1 MSELIHLEGI
11 SRRFSLGG
19 TEVAALDR
27 VSLRVAEGEYLA
39 VMGPSGSGKSTL
51 LNVLGLLDRP
61 DEGRYWLGGEDTAS
75 LPEPA
80 LAQLRGHRIGFV
92 FQSFHLISRLTA
104 RENVELP
111 LMLCGVAP
119 GERLRRS
126 QQLLGELGLANRADH
141 RPAELSGGQRQRVAI
156 ARAMVMSPRLILAD
170 EPTGNLDSRSGEE
183 VIALLEGL
191 NREQGITLV
200 VVTHDPRLGER
211 AGRRLLMT
219 DGRISTDSGGEIA
232 DRLLGTDRI
241 VRTDRA
247 HRGGA

>member
-1 MSELIHLEGI
+1 MSELIRFEAV
-11 SRRFSLGG
+11 SRRFTLGG
-19 TEVAALDR
+19 SEVAALDR

-61 DEGRYWLGGEDTAS
+61 DEGRYWLGGEDTAT

-80 LAQLRGHRIGFV
+80 LARLRGHRIGFV
-92 FQSFHLISRLTA
+92 FQSFHLVSRLTA

-111 LMLCGVAP
+111 LMLCGVVPA
-119 GERLRRS
+119 ERHRRS
-126 QQLLGELGLANRADH
+126 QRLLEELGLENRADH

-156 ARAMVMSPRLILAD
+156 ARAMAMAPRLILAD

-183 VIALLEGL
+183 VITLLEGL

-211 AGRRLLMT
+211 AGRRILMN
-219 DGRISTDSGGEIA
+219 DGRISSDSGG
-232 DRLLGTDRI
+232 D
-241 VRTDRA
+241 
-247 HRGGA
+247 

>member
-1 MSELIHLEGI
+1 MSDLIRLDAV
-11 SRRFSLGG
+11 SRRFTLGG

-61 DEGRYWLGGEDTAS
+61 DEGQYWLGGQDIATLS
-75 LPEPA
+75 EPA

-92 FQSFHLISRLTA
+92 FQSFHLIPRLTA

-111 LMLCGVAP
+111 LMLCGVLPA
-119 GERLRRS
+119 ERHRRS
-126 QQLLGELGLANRADH
+126 QQLLGELGLENRADH

-156 ARAMVMSPRLILAD
+156 ARAMAMAPRLILAD

-183 VIALLEGL
+183 VITLLEGL
-191 NREQGITLV
+191 NREQGITLM

-211 AGRRLLMT
+211 AGRRISMD
-219 DGRISTDSGGEIA
+219 DGRISSDSGG
-232 DRLLGTDRI
+232 G
-241 VRTDRA
+241 
-247 HRGGA
+247 

>member
-1 MSELIHLEGI
+1 MSELIRLDAV
-11 SRRFSLGG
+11 SRRFTLGG

-61 DEGRYWLGGEDTAS
+61 DEGQYWLGGQDIATLS
-75 LPEPA
+75 EPA

-92 FQSFHLISRLTA
+92 FQSFHLIPRLTA

-111 LMLCGVAP
+111 LMLCGVLPA
-119 GERLRRS
+119 ERHRRS
-126 QQLLGELGLANRADH
+126 QRLLEDLGLDNRADH

-156 ARAMVMSPRLILAD
+156 ARAMAMAPRLILAD

-183 VIALLEGL
+183 VITLLEGL
-191 NREQGITLV
+191 NREQGITLM

-211 AGRRLLMT
+211 AGRRISMD
-219 DGRISTDSGGEIA
+219 DGRISSDSGG
-232 DRLLGTDRI
+232 G
-241 VRTDRA
+241 
-247 HRGGA
+247 

>member
-1 MSELIHLEGI
+1 MSDLIRLEAV
-11 SRRFSLGG
+11 SRRFTLGG
-19 TEVAALDR
+19 TEVAALEH

-61 DEGRYWLGGEDTAS
+61 DEGQYWLGGQDIATLS
-75 LPEPA
+75 EPA

-111 LMLCGVAP
+111 LMLCGVLPA
-119 GERLRRS
+119 ERHRRS
-126 QQLLGELGLANRADH
+126 QRLLEDLGLDNRADH

-156 ARAMVMSPRLILAD
+156 ARAMAMAPRLILAD

-183 VIALLEGL
+183 VITLLEGL
-191 NREQGITLV
+191 NREQGITLM

-211 AGRRLLMT
+211 AGRRISMD
-219 DGRISTDSGGEIA
+219 DGRISSDSGG
-232 DRLLGTDRI
+232 G
-241 VRTDRA
+241 
-247 HRGGA
+247 

>member
-1 MSELIHLEGI
+1 MSELIRLDAV
-11 SRRFSLGG
+11 SRRFTLGG
-19 TEVAALDR
+19 TEVAALEH

-61 DEGRYWLGGEDTAS
+61 DEGQYWLGGQDIATLS
-75 LPEPA
+75 EPA

-92 FQSFHLISRLTA
+92 FQSFHLIPRLTA

-111 LMLCGVAP
+111 LMLCGVLPA
-119 GERLRRS
+119 ERHRRS
-126 QQLLGELGLANRADH
+126 QRLLEELGLDNRADH

-156 ARAMVMSPRLILAD
+156 ARAMAMAPRLILAD

-183 VIALLEGL
+183 VITLLEGL

-211 AGRRLLMT
+211 AGRRILMN
-219 DGRISTDSGGEIA
+219 DGRISSDSGG
-232 DRLLGTDRI
+232 G
-241 VRTDRA
+241 
-247 HRGGA
+247 

>member
-1 MSELIHLEGI
+1 MSELIRLDAV
-11 SRRFSLGG
+11 SRRFTLGG
-19 TEVAALDR
+19 TEVAALEH

-61 DEGRYWLGGEDTAS
+61 DEGQYWLGGQDIATLS
-75 LPEPA
+75 EPA

-111 LMLCGVAP
+111 LMLCGVLPA
-119 GERLRRS
+119 ERHRRS
-126 QQLLGELGLANRADH
+126 QRLLEDLGLDNRADH

-156 ARAMVMSPRLILAD
+156 ARAMAMAPRLILAD

-183 VIALLEGL
+183 VITLLEVL
-191 NREQGITLV
+191 NREQGITLM

-211 AGRRLLMT
+211 AGRRILMN
-219 DGRISTDSGGEIA
+219 DGRISSDSGG
-232 DRLLGTDRI
+232 G
-241 VRTDRA
+241 
-247 HRGGA
+247 

>member
-1 MSELIHLEGI
+1 MSDLIRLDAV
-11 SRRFSLGG
+11 SRRFTLGG

-61 DEGRYWLGGEDTAS
+61 DEGQYWLGGEDIATLS
-75 LPEPA
+75 EPA

-92 FQSFHLISRLTA
+92 FQSFHLIPRLTA

-111 LMLCGVAP
+111 LMLCGVLPA
-119 GERLRRS
+119 ERHRRS
-126 QQLLGELGLANRADH
+126 QRLLEDLGLDNRADH

-156 ARAMVMSPRLILAD
+156 ARAMAMAPRLILAD

-183 VIALLEGL
+183 VITLLEGL
-191 NREQGITLV
+191 NREQGITLM

-211 AGRRLLMT
+211 AGRRISMD
-219 DGRISTDSGGEIA
+219 DGRISSDSGG
-232 DRLLGTDRI
+232 G
-241 VRTDRA
+241 
-247 HRGGA
+247 

>member
-1 MSELIHLEGI
+1 MSDLIRLEAV
-11 SRRFSLGG
+11 SRRFTLGG
-19 TEVAALDR
+19 TEVAALEH

-61 DEGRYWLGGEDTAS
+61 DEGQYWLGGEDIATLS
-75 LPEPA
+75 EPA

-111 LMLCGVAP
+111 LMLCGVLPA
-119 GERLRRS
+119 ERHRRS
-126 QQLLGELGLANRADH
+126 QRLLEELGLENRADH

-156 ARAMVMSPRLILAD
+156 ARAMAMAPRLILAD

-183 VIALLEGL
+183 VITLLEGL
-191 NREQGITLV
+191 NREQGITLM

-211 AGRRLLMT
+211 AGRRISMD
-219 DGRISTDSGGEIA
+219 DGRISSDSGG
-232 DRLLGTDRI
+232 G
-241 VRTDRA
+241 
-247 HRGGA
+247 

>member
-1 MSELIHLEGI
+1 MSDLIRLEAV
-11 SRRFSLGG
+11 SRRFTLGG
-19 TEVAALDR
+19 SEVAALDR

-61 DEGRYWLGGEDTAS
+61 DEGRYWLGGEDTATLS
-75 LPEPA
+75 EPA

-111 LMLCGVAP
+111 LMLCGIAP
-119 GERLRRS
+119 AERHRRS
-126 QQLLGELGLANRADH
+126 QLLLGELGLENRAGH

-156 ARAMVMSPRLILAD
+156 ARAMAMAPRLILAD

-183 VIALLEGL
+183 VITLLEEL

-211 AGRRLLMT
+211 AGRRILMN
-219 DGRISTDSGGEIA
+219 DGRINIDSGG
-232 DRLLGTDRI
+232 G
-241 VRTDRA
+241 
-247 HRGGA
+247 

>member
-1 MSELIHLEGI
+1 MSDLIRLDAV
-11 SRRFSLGG
+11 SRRFTLGG

-61 DEGRYWLGGEDTAS
+61 DEGQYWLGGQDIATLS
-75 LPEPA
+75 EPA
-80 LAQLRGHRIGFV
+80 LALLRGHRIGFV
-92 FQSFHLISRLTA
+92 FQSFHLIPRLTA

-111 LMLCGVAP
+111 LMLCGVLPA
-119 GERLRRS
+119 ERHRRS
-126 QQLLGELGLANRADH
+126 QRLLEDLGLDNRADH

-156 ARAMVMSPRLILAD
+156 ARAMAMAPRLILAD

-183 VIALLEGL
+183 VITLLEGL

-211 AGRRLLMT
+211 AGRRISMD
-219 DGRISTDSGGEIA
+219 DGRISSDSGG
-232 DRLLGTDRI
+232 G
-241 VRTDRA
+241 
-247 HRGGA
+247 

>member
-1 MSELIHLEGI
+1 MSELIRLDAV
-11 SRRFSLGG
+11 SRRFTLGG

-61 DEGRYWLGGEDTAS
+61 DEGRYWLGGQDIATLS
-75 LPEPA
+75 EPA

-92 FQSFHLISRLTA
+92 FQSFHLIPRLTA

-111 LMLCGVAP
+111 LMLCGVLPA
-119 GERLRRS
+119 ERHRRS
-126 QQLLGELGLANRADH
+126 QRLLEDLGLENRADH

-156 ARAMVMSPRLILAD
+156 ARAMAMAPRLILAD

-183 VIALLEGL
+183 VITLLEGL
-191 NREQGITLV
+191 NREQGITLM

-211 AGRRLLMT
+211 AGRRISMD
-219 DGRISTDSGGEIA
+219 DGRISSDSGG
-232 DRLLGTDRI
+232 G
-241 VRTDRA
+241 
-247 HRGGA
+247 

>member
-1 MSELIHLEGI
+1 MSELIRLDAV
-11 SRRFSLGG
+11 SRRFTLGG
-19 TEVAALDR
+19 TEVAALEH

-61 DEGRYWLGGEDTAS
+61 DEGQYWLGGQDIATLS
-75 LPEPA
+75 EPA

-92 FQSFHLISRLTA
+92 FQSFHLIPRLTA

-111 LMLCGVAP
+111 LMLCGILPA
-119 GERLRRS
+119 ERHRRS
-126 QQLLGELGLANRADH
+126 QRLLEELGLDNRADH

-156 ARAMVMSPRLILAD
+156 ARAMAMAPRLILAD

-183 VIALLEGL
+183 VITLLEGL
-191 NREQGITLV
+191 NREQGITLM

-211 AGRRLLMT
+211 AGRRISMD
-219 DGRISTDSGGEIA
+219 DGRISSDSGG
-232 DRLLGTDRI
+232 G
-241 VRTDRA
+241 
-247 HRGGA
+247 

>member
-1 MSELIHLEGI
+1 MSDLIRLEAV
-11 SRRFSLGG
+11 SRRFTLGG
-19 TEVAALDR
+19 TEVAALAQ

-61 DEGRYWLGGEDTAS
+61 DEGRYWLGGEDTATLS
-75 LPEPA
+75 EPA
-80 LAQLRGHRIGFV
+80 LARLRGQRIGFV

-119 GERLRRS
+119 AERHSRS
-126 QQLLGELGLANRADH
+126 QSLLEELRLDNRADH

-156 ARAMVMSPRLILAD
+156 ARAMAMAPRLILAD

-183 VIALLEGL
+183 VITLLEGL
-191 NREQGITLV
+191 NREQGMTLV

-211 AGRRLLMT
+211 AGRRLSMD
-219 DGRISTDSGGEIA
+219 DGRISSDSGG
-232 DRLLGTDRI
+232 G
-241 VRTDRA
+241 
-247 HRGGA
+247 

>member
-1 MSELIHLEGI
+1 MSDLIRLEAV
-11 SRRFSLGG
+11 SRRFTLGG
-19 TEVAALDR
+19 SEVAALDR

-61 DEGRYWLGGEDTAS
+61 DEGRYWLGGEDTATLS
-75 LPEPA
+75 EPV

-111 LMLCGVAP
+111 LMLCGIAP
-119 GERLRRS
+119 AERHRRS
-126 QQLLGELGLANRADH
+126 QRLLGELGLENRAEH

-156 ARAMVMSPRLILAD
+156 ARAMAMAPRLILAD

-183 VIALLEGL
+183 VITLLEGL

-211 AGRRLLMT
+211 AGRRILMN
-219 DGRISTDSGGEIA
+219 DGRISIDSIDCTHSGG
-232 DRLLGTDRI
+232 G
-241 VRTDRA
+241 
-247 HRGGA
+247 

>member
-1 MSELIHLEGI
+1 MSELIRLDAL
-11 SRRFSLGG
+11 SRRFTLGG

-61 DEGRYWLGGEDTAS
+61 DEGQYWLGGQDIATLS
-75 LPEPA
+75 EPA

-111 LMLCGVAP
+111 LMLCGVLPA
-119 GERLRRS
+119 ERHRRS
-126 QQLLGELGLANRADH
+126 QQLLGELGLENRADH

-156 ARAMVMSPRLILAD
+156 ARAMAMAPRLILAD

-183 VIALLEGL
+183 VITLLEGL
-191 NREQGITLV
+191 NREQGITLM

-211 AGRRLLMT
+211 AGRRISMD
-219 DGRISTDSGGEIA
+219 DGRISSDSGG
-232 DRLLGTDRI
+232 G
-241 VRTDRA
+241 
-247 HRGGA
+247 

>member
-1 MSELIHLEGI
+1 MSDLIRLEAV
-11 SRRFSLGG
+11 SRRFTLGG
-19 TEVAALDR
+19 SEVAALDR

-61 DEGRYWLGGEDTAS
+61 DEGRYWLGGEDTATLS
-75 LPEPA
+75 EPA

-111 LMLCGVAP
+111 LMLCGIASA
-119 GERLRRS
+119 ERHRRS
-126 QQLLGELGLANRADH
+126 QQLLGELGLENRAGH

-156 ARAMVMSPRLILAD
+156 ARAMAMAPRLILAD

-183 VIALLEGL
+183 VISLLEGL

-211 AGRRLLMT
+211 AGRRILMN
-219 DGRISTDSGGEIA
+219 DGRINIDSGG
-232 DRLLGTDRI
+232 G
-241 VRTDRA
+241 
-247 HRGGA
+247 

>member
-1 MSELIHLEGI
+1 MSELIRLEGV
-11 SRRFSLGG
+11 RRHFTLGES
-19 TEVAALDR
+19 EVAALEQ
-27 VSLRVAEGEYLA
+27 VSLQVAEGEYLA
-39 VMGPSGSGKSTL
+39 IMGPSGSGKSTL

-61 DEGRYWLGGEDTAS
+61 DGGHYWLGGEDTATLS
-75 LPEPA
+75 EPA

-92 FQSFHLISRLTA
+92 FQSFHLVSRLTA

-119 GERLRRS
+119 AERHRRS
-126 QQLLGELGLANRADH
+126 QQLLEELGLANRASH

-156 ARAMVMSPRLILAD
+156 ARAMAMAPRLILAD

-183 VIALLEGL
+183 VITLLERL

-211 AGRRLLMT
+211 AGRRILMN
-219 DGRISTDSGGEIA
+219 DGRINIDSGG
-232 DRLLGTDRI
+232 G
-241 VRTDRA
+241 
-247 HRGGA
+247 

>member
-1 MSELIHLEGI
+1 MSELIRLDAV
-11 SRRFSLGG
+11 SRRFTLGG

-61 DEGRYWLGGEDTAS
+61 DEGRYWLGGQDIATLS
-75 LPEPA
+75 EPA

-111 LMLCGVAP
+111 LMLCGVLPA
-119 GERLRRS
+119 ERHRRS
-126 QQLLGELGLANRADH
+126 QRLLEDLGPDNRADH

-156 ARAMVMSPRLILAD
+156 ARAMAMAPRLILAD

-183 VIALLEGL
+183 VITLLEVL

-211 AGRRLLMT
+211 AGRRILMN
-219 DGRISTDSGGEIA
+219 DGRISSDSGG
-232 DRLLGTDRI
+232 G
-241 VRTDRA
+241 
-247 HRGGA
+247 

>member
-1 MSELIHLEGI
+1 MSDFIRLEAV
-11 SRRFSLGG
+11 SRRFTLGG
-19 TEVAALDR
+19 SEVAALDR

-61 DEGRYWLGGEDTAS
+61 DEGRYWLGGEDTATLS
-75 LPEPA
+75 EPA
-80 LAQLRGHRIGFV
+80 LARLRGHRIGFV
-92 FQSFHLISRLTA
+92 FQSFHLVSRLTA

-119 GERLRRS
+119 TERHRRS
-126 QQLLGELGLANRADH
+126 QQLLASLGLGNRADH

-156 ARAMVMSPRLILAD
+156 ARAMAMAPRLILAD

-183 VIALLEGL
+183 VITLLEGL
-191 NREQGITLV
+191 NRVQGITLV

-211 AGRRLLMT
+211 AGRRILMN
-219 DGRISTDSGGEIA
+219 DGRIGSDSGGN
-232 DRLLGTDRI
+232 
-241 VRTDRA
+241 
-247 HRGGA
+247 

>member
-1 MSELIHLEGI
+1 MSELIRLDAV
-11 SRRFSLGG
+11 SRRFTLGG
-19 TEVAALDR
+19 TEVAALEH

-61 DEGRYWLGGEDTAS
+61 DEGQYWLGGQDIATLS
-75 LPEPA
+75 EPA

-111 LMLCGVAP
+111 LMLCGVLPA
-119 GERLRRS
+119 ERHRRS
-126 QQLLGELGLANRADH
+126 QRLLEDLGLDNRADH

-156 ARAMVMSPRLILAD
+156 ARAMAMAPRLILAD

-183 VIALLEGL
+183 VITLLEGL

-211 AGRRLLMT
+211 AGRRISMD
-219 DGRISTDSGGEIA
+219 DGRISSDSGG
-232 DRLLGTDRI
+232 G
-241 VRTDRA
+241 
-247 HRGGA
+247 

>member
-1 MSELIHLEGI
+1 MSDLIRLEAV
-11 SRRFSLGG
+11 SRRFTLGG
-19 TEVAALDR
+19 TEVAALEH

-61 DEGRYWLGGEDTAS
+61 DEGQYWLGGEDTATLS
-75 LPEPA
+75 EPA

-111 LMLCGVAP
+111 LMLCGVLPA
-119 GERLRRS
+119 ERHRRS
-126 QQLLGELGLANRADH
+126 QRLLEELGLENRADH

-156 ARAMVMSPRLILAD
+156 ARAMAMAPRLILAD

-183 VIALLEGL
+183 VITLLEGL
-191 NREQGITLV
+191 NREQGITLM

-211 AGRRLLMT
+211 AGRRISMD
-219 DGRISTDSGGEIA
+219 DGRISSDSGG
-232 DRLLGTDRI
+232 G
-241 VRTDRA
+241 
-247 HRGGA
+247 

>member
-1 MSELIHLEGI
+1 MSELIRLEAV
-11 SRRFSLGG
+11 SRRFTLGG
-19 TEVAALDR
+19 SEVAALDR

-61 DEGRYWLGGEDTAS
+61 DEGQYWLGGQDIATLS
-75 LPEPA
+75 EPA

-111 LMLCGVAP
+111 LMLCGVLPA
-119 GERLRRS
+119 ERHRRS
-126 QQLLGELGLANRADH
+126 QRLLEDLGLDNRADH

-156 ARAMVMSPRLILAD
+156 ARAMAMAPRLILAD

-183 VIALLEGL
+183 VITLLEGL
-191 NREQGITLV
+191 NREQGITLM

-211 AGRRLLMT
+211 AGRRISMD
-219 DGRISTDSGGEIA
+219 DGRISSDSGG
-232 DRLLGTDRI
+232 G
-241 VRTDRA
+241 
-247 HRGGA
+247 

>member
-1 MSELIHLEGI
+1 MSDLIRLEAV
-11 SRRFSLGG
+11 SRRFTLGG
-19 TEVAALDR
+19 TEVAALEH

-61 DEGRYWLGGEDTAS
+61 DEGQYWLGGEDIATLS
-75 LPEPA
+75 ELA

-92 FQSFHLISRLTA
+92 FQSFHLIPRLTA

-111 LMLCGVAP
+111 LMLCGVLPA
-119 GERLRRS
+119 ERHRRS
-126 QQLLGELGLANRADH
+126 QQLLGELGLENRADH

-156 ARAMVMSPRLILAD
+156 ARAMAMAPRLILAD

-183 VIALLEGL
+183 VITLLEGL
-191 NREQGITLV
+191 NREQGITLM

-211 AGRRLLMT
+211 AGRRISMD
-219 DGRISTDSGGEIA
+219 DGRISSDSGG
-232 DRLLGTDRI
+232 G
-241 VRTDRA
+241 
-247 HRGGA
+247 

>member
-1 MSELIHLEGI
+1 MSDLIRLDAV
-11 SRRFSLGG
+11 SRRFTLGG
-19 TEVAALDR
+19 SEVAALDR

-61 DEGRYWLGGEDTAS
+61 DEGRYWLGGEDTATLS
-75 LPEPA
+75 EPA

-111 LMLCGVAP
+111 LMLCGIAP
-119 GERLRRS
+119 AERHRRS
-126 QQLLGELGLANRADH
+126 QQLLGGLGLENRAGH

-156 ARAMVMSPRLILAD
+156 ARAMAMAPRLILAD

-183 VIALLEGL
+183 VITLLEGL

-211 AGRRLLMT
+211 AGRRILMN
-219 DGRISTDSGGEIA
+219 DGRINIDSGG
-232 DRLLGTDRI
+232 G
-241 VRTDRA
+241 
-247 HRGGA
+247 

>member
-1 MSELIHLEGI
+1 MSDLIRLDAV
-11 SRRFSLGG
+11 SRRFTLGG
-19 TEVAALDR
+19 TEVAALEH

-61 DEGRYWLGGEDTAS
+61 GEGQYWLGGQDIATLS
-75 LPEPA
+75 EPA

-111 LMLCGVAP
+111 LMLCGVLPA
-119 GERLRRS
+119 ERHRRS
-126 QQLLGELGLANRADH
+126 QRLLEELGLENRADH

-156 ARAMVMSPRLILAD
+156 ARAMAMAPRLILAD

-183 VIALLEGL
+183 VITLLEGL
-191 NREQGITLV
+191 NREQGITLM

-211 AGRRLLMT
+211 AGRRISMD
-219 DGRISTDSGGEIA
+219 DGRISSDSGG
-232 DRLLGTDRI
+232 G
-241 VRTDRA
+241 
-247 HRGGA
+247 

>member
-1 MSELIHLEGI
+1 MSDLIRLDAV
-11 SRRFSLGG
+11 SRRFTLGG
-19 TEVAALDR
+19 SEVAALER
-27 VSLRVAEGEYLA
+27 ISLRVAEGEYLA

-61 DEGRYWLGGEDTAS
+61 DEGRYWLGGEDTATLS
-75 LPEPA
+75 EPA

-111 LMLCGVAP
+111 LMLCGIAP
-119 GERLRRS
+119 AERHRRS
-126 QQLLGELGLANRADH
+126 QRLLGELGLENRAEH

-156 ARAMVMSPRLILAD
+156 ARAMAMAPRLILAD

-183 VIALLEGL
+183 VITLLEGL

-211 AGRRLLMT
+211 AGRRILMN
-219 DGRISTDSGGEIA
+219 DGRISTDSIDSTHSGG
-232 DRLLGTDRI
+232 G
-241 VRTDRA
+241 
-247 HRGGA
+247 

>member
-1 MSELIHLEGI
+1 MSDLIRLDAV
-11 SRRFSLGG
+11 SRCFTLGG
-19 TEVAALDR
+19 SEVAALDR

-61 DEGRYWLGGEDTAS
+61 DEGRYWLGGEDTATLS
-75 LPEPA
+75 EPA

-111 LMLCGVAP
+111 LMLCGIASA
-119 GERLRRS
+119 ERHRRS
-126 QQLLGELGLANRADH
+126 QQLLGELGLDNRAGH

-156 ARAMVMSPRLILAD
+156 ARAMAMAPRLILAD

-183 VIALLEGL
+183 VITLLEGL

-200 VVTHDPRLGER
+200 VVTHDPRLGDR
-211 AGRRLLMT
+211 AGRRILMN
-219 DGRISTDSGGEIA
+219 DGRINIDSGG
-232 DRLLGTDRI
+232 G
-241 VRTDRA
+241 
-247 HRGGA
+247 

>member
-1 MSELIHLEGI
+1 MSDLIRLDAV
-11 SRRFSLGG
+11 SRRFTLGG
-19 TEVAALDR
+19 SEVAALDR

-51 LNVLGLLDRP
+51 LNVLGLLDQP
-61 DEGRYWLGGEDTAS
+61 DEGRYWLGGEDTATLS
-75 LPEPA
+75 EPA

-111 LMLCGVAP
+111 LMLCGITPA
-119 GERLRRS
+119 ERHLRS
-126 QQLLGELGLANRADH
+126 QQLLGELGLENRAGH

-156 ARAMVMSPRLILAD
+156 ARAMAMTPRLILAD

-183 VIALLEGL
+183 VITLLEGL

-200 VVTHDPRLGER
+200 VVTHDPRLGDR
-211 AGRRLLMT
+211 AGRRILMN
-219 DGRISTDSGGEIA
+219 DGRINTDSGG
-232 DRLLGTDRI
+232 G
-241 VRTDRA
+241 
-247 HRGGA
+247 

>member
-1 MSELIHLEGI
+1 MSDLIRLEAV
-11 SRRFSLGG
+11 SRRFTLGG
-19 TEVAALDR
+19 TEVAALEQ

-61 DEGRYWLGGEDTAS
+61 DEGQYWLGGQDIATLS
-75 LPEPA
+75 EPA

-92 FQSFHLISRLTA
+92 FQSFHLIPRLTA

-111 LMLCGVAP
+111 LMLCGVLPA
-119 GERLRRS
+119 ERHRRS
-126 QQLLGELGLANRADH
+126 QRLLGDLGLDNRADH

-156 ARAMVMSPRLILAD
+156 ARAMAMAPRLILAD

-183 VIALLEGL
+183 VITLLEGL
-191 NREQGITLV
+191 NREQGITLM

-211 AGRRLLMT
+211 AGRRILMN
-219 DGRISTDSGGEIA
+219 DGRISSDSGG
-232 DRLLGTDRI
+232 G
-241 VRTDRA
+241 
-247 HRGGA
+247 